1 MPIMD
6 QRLKEEI
13 KACERDPM
21 GTNANKCNQYVT
33 LHPLGKESFLK
44 ISEKCMIRHQDDE
57 EREKEETGVLP
68 KSVLQGLEPRHN
80 GRLQQVA

>member
-57 EREKEETGVLP
+57 EREEEETGVLP